1 MGESPQPSLSS
12 VSISDVTAGHCLINM
27 DLLGD
32 VFRKLLCPTC
42 FTPSIYLRVKPAH
55 CVKCD
60 ATQVSSPT
68 SENVAGH
75 QHYVPTIRT
84 IASASNCGIGYQQLV
99 RFMAGLDV
107 PQVMHIGTYQRIARH
122 VHDAAVTS
130 MDQCYSTAVKAVRT
144 HYCNMDISLGH
155 DNIIPIVVSYDGTW
169 HKRGHSSHYGVGVV
183 IELHTGLVIDT
194 HVVSNHCVK
203 CTRKPDPDHPTYDK
217 WCEGHKYE
225 CTKNF
230 NGSAVAIEVEA
241 AKVLFGR
248 SVAKH
253 GLYYQTCL
261 CDGDGKTIMTL
272 NKMDIYPKPVKK
284 ADCINHIAKRMKSG
298 IMNLRKSL
306 MGTKDSISGKKERP
320 SF

>member
-1 MGESPQPSLSS
+1 
-12 VSISDVTAGHCLINM
+12 
-27 DLLGD
+27 
-32 VFRKLLCPTC
+32 
-42 FTPSIYLRVKPAH
+42 
-55 CVKCD
+55 
-60 ATQVSSPT
+60 
-68 SENVAGH
+68 
-75 QHYVPTIRT
+75 
-84 IASASNCGIGYQQLV
+84 
-99 RFMAGLDV
+99 
-107 PQVMHIGTYQRIARH
+107 
-122 VHDAAVTS
+122 
-130 MDQCYSTAVKAVRT
+130 
-144 HYCNMDISLGH
+144 MDISLGH